1 MNINRIRETKKCSEQ
16 VSEFMDLFQDKGIV
30 QLPSE
35 LKLSDLYRWDLTNFI
50 MYMIAADE
58 QIDIDE
64 VDIYRYLTGYGGDDL
79 DSVKQYIEEGDV
91 MSYDF
96 QSSIP
101 ESLQFLVRGVNTLLR
116 FDENSKMSL
125 VLELYLQSFM
135 MAGKEIMEADDRV
148 SYVEKRDYELYLNNL
163 KAYIKEKSYI
173 TLDGS
178 LAKLMT
184 DISELL

>member
-1 MNINRIRETKKCSEQ
+1 MN
-16 VSEFMDLFQDKGIV
+16 LFQDKGIV

-35 LKLSDLYRWDLTNFI
+35 LKLSELYHWDLTNFI

-58 QIDIDE
+58 QINIDE
-64 VDIYRYLTGYGGDDL
+64 VDIYRFLTGYGGDNL
-79 DSVKQYIEEGDV
+79 DSVKEYIEEGDV

-96 QSSIP
+96 QSTIP
-101 ESLQFLVRGVNTLLR
+101 ESLKYLVRGVNTLLR
-116 FDENSKMSL
+116 FDDKSQMTL

-148 SYVEKRDYELYLNNL
+148 SYVEKRDYELYVNNL

-173 TLDGS
+173 SLDGS